1 MKLNE
6 LLSPELYAQVQARID
21 EVNKDQPD
29 KTKHVRFADLSE
41 GGYVSAEKFKA
52 QTEAR
57 DNQITAL
64 QAQITQRDTDITD
77 LNAKLTAAQGDAGK
91 LGDVQKQLGTLQA
104 KYQQDQQKWAAEA
117 AKQRKEFMVRERAND
132 LKFTSAAAKRE
143 FIRQANEKDFQLD
156 GDVLMGYEDFAAKYK
171 TDNADSFVVEKPA
184 DPAPAPAPAHP
195 PTIVLPGNSGSAG
208 KGSCKSLSELM
219 AAKNANPDMI
229 VSFDK

>member
-41 GGYVSAEKFKA
+41 GGYVSTEKFTA
-52 QTEAR
+52 QIEVR
-57 DNQITAL
+57 DKQITSL
-64 QAQITQRDTDITD
+64 QGQITQRDADITD
-77 LNAKLTAAQGDAGK
+77 LNTKLTAAQGDAGK
-91 LGDVQKQLGTLQA
+91 LGDVQKQLGTLQT

-117 AKQRKEFMVRERAND
+117 AKQRKEFMVRERANG

-156 GDVLMGYEDFAAKYK
+156 GETLLGYEDFTAKYK
-171 TDNADSFVVEKPA
+171 ADNADSFVVEKPA
-184 DPAPAPAPAHP
+184 DPTPSPTTP
-195 PTIVLPGNSGSAG
+195 PTIVLPTNPGDPG
-208 KGSCKSLSELM
+208 KGGKSLSALM
-219 AAKNANPDMI
+219 AAKNANPDMV

>member
-1 MKLNE
+1 MKLSE
-6 LLSPELYAQVQARID
+6 ILSPELYAQVKARID

-41 GGYVSAEKFKA
+41 GGYVSTEKFKA

-57 DNQITAL
+57 DNQIGAL
-64 QAQITQRDTDITD
+64 QEQIKQRDSDITD
-77 LNAKLTAAQGDAGK
+77 LNAKLTAAQGDATK
-91 LGDVQKQLGTLQA
+91 LGDVQKQLGTLQT

-156 GDVLMGYEDFAAKYK
+156 GDVLMGYEDFTAKYK
-171 TDNADSFVVEKPA
+171 ADNADSFVVDKPA
-184 DPAPAPAPAHP
+184 DPKPSPAPADP
-195 PTIVLPGNSGSAG
+195 PTIVLPGKPTPPSGG
-208 KGSCKSLSELM
+208 KSLSELM
-219 AAKNANPDMI
+219 AAKNANPDMV
-229 VSFDK
+229 VSFGK

>member
-1 MKLNE
+1 MKLSE

-41 GGYVSAEKFKA
+41 GGYVSTEKFTA
-52 QTEAR
+52 QIEAR
-57 DNQITAL
+57 DKQITSL
-64 QAQITQRDTDITD
+64 QGQITQRDADITD
-77 LNAKLTAAQGDAGK
+77 LNTKLTAAQGDATK
-91 LGDVQKQLGTLQA
+91 LGDVQKQLGTLQT

-117 AKQRKEFMVRERAND
+117 AKQRKEFMVRERANG

-156 GDVLMGYEDFAAKYK
+156 GETLLGYEDFTAKYK
-171 TDNADSFVVEKPA
+171 ADNADSFVVEKPA
-184 DPAPAPAPAHP
+184 DPTPP
-195 PTIVLPGNSGSAG
+195 PTDPPKIVLPTNPGDPG
-208 KGSCKSLSELM
+208 KGGKSLSALM
-219 AAKNANPDMI
+219 AAKNANPDMV

>member
-41 GGYVSAEKFKA
+41 GNYVSLEKFTA
-52 QTEAR
+52 QVEAR
-57 DNQITAL
+57 DKQIVTL
-64 QAQITQRDTDITD
+64 QDQIKQRDTDITD
-77 LNAKLTAAQGDAGK
+77 LNTKLTAAQGDAGK

-104 KYQQDQQKWAAEA
+104 KYQQDQQKWATEA
-117 AKQRKEFMVRERAND
+117 AKQRKEFMVRERANS

-143 FIRQANEKDFQLD
+143 FISQANSKDFQLD
-156 GDVLMGYEDFAAKYK
+156 GDTLMGYEDFVAKYK
-171 TDNADSFVVEKPA
+171 AENTDSFVVDKPSDSTPPPA
-184 DPAPAPAPAHP
+184 DPPK
-195 PTIVLPGNSGSAG
+195 IVLPTNPGDPG
-208 KGSCKSLSELM
+208 KGGKSLSALM
-219 AAKNANPDMI
+219 AAKNANPDMV